1 MRSDEEILADLSRV
15 LKEGIEDGS
24 IHFNP
29 SPANYLKNYWT
40 KSGTNA
46 DSSQRRRQEGASHYD
61 SK

>member
-29 SPANYLKNYWT
+29 PPANYLKELLDDEQ
-40 KSGTNA
+40 GECGQP
-46 DSSQRRRQEGASHYD
+46 QRSRQEGASDYD